1 MFPFVVLPAAVF
13 VGGAIGRLAAKVSN
27 KKEKEIRSDLN
38 VKEPTKAIYF
48 TDRQQLERVFKKLIL
63 IKQTQER
70 HKREER
76 MLIRSFHLVCNE
88 TELF

>member
-1 MFPFVVLPAAVF
+1 MFPLVVLPAAAL
-13 VGGAIGRLAAKVSN
+13 VGCAIGRLAEISF
-27 KKEKEIRSDLN
+27 KK
-38 VKEPTKAIYF
+38 VKETPKAIYF

-76 MLIRSFHLVCNE
+76 VLIRSFQLVCNE

>member
-1 MFPFVVLPAAVF
+1 MFPLVVLPAAAL
-13 VGGAIGRLAAKVSN
+13 VGCAIGRLAEVSVRKV
-27 KKEKEIRSDLN
+27 KEMRTARN
-38 VKEPTKAIYF
+38 VKETHNAIYF
-48 TDRQQLERVFKKLIL
+48 TDRQQLERIFKKLGL

-76 MLIRSFHLVCNE
+76 MLIRSFHLVCNV

>member
-1 MFPFVVLPAAVF
+1 MFPLVLIGAVF

-27 KKEKEIRSDLN
+27 KKEKEMRAARN
-38 VKEPTKAIYF
+38 VKENPKAIYF
-48 TDRQQLERVFKKLIL
+48 TNRQQLERVFKKLGL

-70 HKREER
+70 RKREEQ

>member
-1 MFPFVVLPAAVF
+1 MFPLVLIGAVF
-13 VGGAIGRLAAKVSN
+13 VGGAIGRLAAAVSN
-27 KKEKEIRSDLN
+27 KKEKEMRAARN

-48 TDRQQLERVFKKLIL
+48 TDRQKLERVFKKLIL
-63 IKQTQER
+63 IKQKQER

-76 MLIRSFHLVCNE
+76 MLHRSFHLVCDV

>member
-1 MFPFVVLPAAVF
+1 MFPFVVLPAAAL

-48 TDRQQLERVFKKLIL
+48 TDRQQ
-63 IKQTQER
+63 TQER
-70 HKREER
+70 HKREEQ
-76 MLIRSFHLVCNE
+76 MLHRSFHLVCNQ

>member
-1 MFPFVVLPAAVF
+1 MFPFVVLPAAAF
-13 VGGAIGRLAAKVSN
+13 VGCAIGHLA
-27 KKEKEIRSDLN
+27 KKMRPDRK
-38 VKEPTKAIYF
+38 VKETQAIYF

>member
-1 MFPFVVLPAAVF
+1 MFPFVVLPAAAL
-13 VGGAIGRLAAKVSN
+13 VGCAIGRLAAISS
-27 KKEKEIRSDLN
+27 KK
-38 VKEPTKAIYF
+38 VKETPKAIYF